1 MGFAKREWMEE
12 IERGFRYIG
21 DKCVCSNCF
30 EDYAIKEFIKENAES
45 QTCDYCSATN
55 DELIAA
61 EIDKVIAFIVD
72 GIRSEWGDPNDEGVS
87 WESRE
92 GGWQGAE
99 VLDSYD
105 LIERLNIMDEVG
117 CELFNDIFHSISDN
131 AWCQRDPYGLP
142 VSKEWIYDW
151 KYFTDLVKYK
161 TRYVFF
167 RLSSKSD
174 NIEWEPRPDNA
185 HEILDQIG
193 SIVNQIG
200 LVRTIETNTE
210 FVRVRMHN
218 NDEALTTV
226 EKLGPPPKKLALQS
240 NRMSPAGIPMFYGSF
255 VEETA
260 LRETYDSNKSHVTIA
275 TFRNLKP
282 LKVLDLSSLPVFPSL
297 FDEEKRDQRQAIMF
311 LREFVED
318 MTKPID
324 RDGREHIE
332 YVPTQIITE
341 YFRHIFKDN
350 DKEQIRGII
359 YPSSVGDG
367 GKSCVLFFKS
377 EDCTQDKSGNDKA
390 WLTMI
395 TSSIKTQ
402 LNNP

>member
-1 MGFAKREWMEE
+1 MGFAKRVWMEE

-21 DKCVCSNCF
+21 DKYVCSNCF

-45 QTCDYCSATN
+45 QTCDYCSATS

-72 GIRSEWGDPNDEGVS
+72 GIRSEWGDPNNEGVS

-92 GGWQGAE
+92 GGWQGTK

-105 LIERLNIMDEVG
+105 LIEQLYIIDYTG
-117 CELFNDIFHSISDN
+117 SELFNDIVQSLCDKE
-131 AWCQRDPYGLP
+131 WCQKDPYGLP

-151 KYFTDLVKYK
+151 EYFSNLVKYN

-167 RLSSKSD
+167 RLSSKS
-174 NIEWEPRPDNA
+174 NNKEWEPKPDNA

-193 SIVNQIG
+193 SIVNQIC

-282 LKVLDLSSLPVFPSL
+282 LKVLDLSLLPVFPSL

-359 YPSSVGDG
+359 YPSSVGDR

-377 EDCTQDKSGNDKA
+377 EDCIQDKSDDDKA